1 MNKRNPKSRFK
12 YFKILPP
19 DFSNPQSSCTL
30 VMFSPGEH
38 KIIKTPDEG
47 RQASRGPE
55 KTLRELKKPFKVP
68 QVPENPDKSK
78 EPSSFDL
85 KPVFNYSRNR
95 FRVLHDPSP
104 YPISSGRALSK
115 FEVQYGL
122 QYNTFT
128 NGTIIQDGITLMRHE
143 VVIQKVFKLSASGGV
158 GLRPTSKLIPPHP
171 MIDPRADPVDGTDNP

>member
-1 MNKRNPKSRFK
+1 MNKRNPKTRLK
-12 YFKILPP
+12 YIKILPP

-30 VMFSPGEH
+30 VMFSPGER
-38 KIIKTPDEG
+38 KILKTSDEC
-47 RQASRGPE
+47 RQASSRSE
-55 KTLRELKKPFKVP
+55 KSRRDLMKPFKAP
-68 QVPENPDKSK
+68 HVPEYPDKSK
-78 EPSSFDL
+78 DPSSFAL
-85 KPVFNYSRNR
+85 KPVFNYYKSR
-95 FRVLHDPSP
+95 FRVVHDPSP

-128 NGTIIQDGITLMRHE
+128 NGTIIQDVITLKRHE
-143 VVIQKVFKLSASGGV
+143 VVIQKVFKLSGSGGM